1 MATIRLDGHDI
12 EVTKADKELFPA
24 DQVTKGDLVE
34 YYRSVAEVMLPH
46 LAGRPL
52 TMRRFPDGI
61 DSDGFFQKHP
71 SAHFPDW
78 MTVVEVPQRTR
89 GETVTHVVCDSAA
102 TLAYLAN
109 QAAVEF
115 HIWLSTMDDIDRP
128 DRLVIDLDPPPDTE
142 VAVLRS
148 IAHRFR
154 DLFTEIGL
162 TPFTQAT
169 GGRGYHV
176 VAPLDR
182 SEDFDFV
189 RALALDLAERVAEAE
204 PDLVTTAQRKQRR
217 EGRIF
222 LDVGRNG
229 YAQTFVAPYSLRA
242 RPGAAIATPL
252 DWDEF
257 GRSRPN
263 GVTIAKM
270 RRRLAQKSDPWARID
285 DHAASPA
292 EARNRFDALSR

>member
-154 DLFTEIGL
+154 DLFTEVGL

>member
-24 DQVTKGDLVE
+24 DNVTKGDLVE

-128 DRLVIDLDPPPDTE
+128 DRLVIDLDPPPDIE

-252 DWDEF
+252 DWDEL

-263 GVTIAKM
+263 GVTITKM
-270 RRRLAQKSDPWARID
+270 RRRLAQKTDPWARID
-285 DHAASPA
+285 DHAASPT
-292 EARNRFDALSR
+292 EARNRFDALG